1 MDTKQH
7 VSITQQS
14 TGKENNGQEVKRD
27 WKSTNNVDHKSKSS
41 IDNKKGI
48 DNTVNDVKID
58 DNNIKDRNVDNTKD
72 KIPMEVDNKV
82 KSNKEDLDNVR
93 DDDNLSN
100 DEDQEEFDE
109 ATTEIP
115 TLETYI
121 PKKPTY
127 HVANAIPFAEL
138 CKR

>member
-7 VSITQQS
+7 ASNTQQS

-27 WKSTNNVDHKSKSS
+27 WKSTINVDHKSKPS
-41 IDNKKGI
+41 INAKD
-48 DNTVNDVKID
+48 DVKID
-58 DNNIKDRNVDNTKD
+58 DDRNVDNDTKD
-72 KIPMEVDNKV
+72 KISMEVDNKV

-93 DDDNLSN
+93 DDDNLSD
-100 DEDQEEFDE
+100 DEGQEEFDE

-121 PKKPTY
+121 PRKPTY
-127 HVANAIPFAEL
+127 HVANAMPFSEL
-138 CKR
+138 CRR

>member
-7 VSITQQS
+7 ASNTQQS

-27 WKSTNNVDHKSKSS
+27 WKSTNNVDLHKSS
-41 IDNKKGI
+41 IDNI
-48 DNTVNDVKID
+48 
-58 DNNIKDRNVDNTKD
+58 IKDRNIDNTKD
-72 KIPMEVDNKV
+72 KISMKVDNKV

-93 DDDNLSN
+93 DDDNLSD

-121 PKKPTY
+121 PRKPTY
-127 HVANAIPFAEL
+127 HVANAMPFAEL

>member
-1 MDTKQH
+1 MDNKQH
-7 VSITQQS
+7 ASNTQQQWS
-14 TGKENNGQEVKRD
+14 TGKENNGREVKRD
-27 WKSTNNVDHKSKSS
+27 KSINSVDLHKSKPS
-41 IDNKKGI
+41 INAKD
-48 DNTVNDVKID
+48 DVKID
-58 DNNIKDRNVDNTKD
+58 DDRNIDNTKD
-72 KIPMEVDNKV
+72 KISTEVDNEV
-82 KSNKEDLDNVR
+82 KSKEDLDNVR
-93 DDDNLSN
+93 DDDNLSD

-121 PKKPTY
+121 PRKPTY

>member
-1 MDTKQH
+1 MNNKQH
-7 VSITQQS
+7 ASNNTQQQWS
-14 TGKENNGQEVKRD
+14 SGKENNNKEISIKRGL
-27 WKSTNNVDHKSKSS
+27 KM
-41 IDNKKGI
+41 
-48 DNTVNDVKID
+48 D
-58 DNNIKDRNVDNTKD
+58 DNDIKDRNVDNTKD

-93 DDDNLSN
+93 DDDNLSD

-121 PKKPTY
+121 PRKPTY
-127 HVANAIPFAEL
+127 YVANAIPFAEL